1 MLGFY
6 QNGMQVIEDTIVGT
20 GMTSIDV
27 VLTGSGV
34 QTYDLYINNQFY
46 KSVKVDFNAND

>member
-1 MLGFY
+1 
-6 QNGMQVIEDTIVGT
+6 MQVIEDTIVT
-20 GMTSIDV
+20 PDMTKINI

-46 KSVKVDFNAND
+46 KTVKVEFN